1 MEVPGCLR
9 FKCSSVREL
18 KAVDG
23 LRVHELSAVTAIVYD
38 LSTGDKYRDN
48 WCWNPLEPK
57 DANVIG
63 WLVRFHQFP
72 RPLALVS
79 DIVYPNL

>member
-1 MEVPGCLR
+1 MPPPIHEFTP
-9 FKCSSVREL
+9 
-18 KAVDG
+18 VDR
-23 LRVHELSAVTAIVYD
+23 LPVHELSAVTAIVYD

-63 WLVRFHQFP
+63 WLVRLLQFP